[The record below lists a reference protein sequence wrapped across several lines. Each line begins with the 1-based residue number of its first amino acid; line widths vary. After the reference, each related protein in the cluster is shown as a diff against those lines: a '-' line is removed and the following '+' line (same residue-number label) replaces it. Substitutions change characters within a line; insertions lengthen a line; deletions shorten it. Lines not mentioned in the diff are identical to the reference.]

1 MNTKYI
7 YLLLIVFASCATPQK
22 VKDAS
27 HIQNE
32 SLKLF
37 VEENTKF
44 YSIVQATIESS
55 IDAQISALELN
66 LKNKIE
72 NDEIAINELNEEIK
86 NNPNLTTAEKLNQIA
101 SNERYLYDSK
111 LKNKDVI
118 EKDIQIQINR
128 KNKVQQSIFILT
140 SMQEALFN
148 SNMKLNEYIQLKKA
162 HEYLLEE
169 VKNTFPQLS
178 FKMTQFES
186 ILQEF

>member
-1 MNTKYI
+1 MKTKFI
-7 YLLLIVFASCATPQK
+7 YLFLIVFASCATPQK

-86 NNPNLTTAEKLNQIA
+86 NNPNLSTAEKLNQIA

-178 FKMTQFES
+178 YKMTQFES